1 MRRSRGAA
9 TPKSWPAVRPST
21 ELEFVPADE
30 FATRV
35 DAEHADATLE
45 HFGRAPLQSMDKART
60 ALRYLPKQGATDTVP
75 ESIDAWVA
83 NRNCPSPPSTQRTS
97 THRRSG
103 PHWAGRVG
111 PHGRSAAVGT
121 TPYGAEVQHHRDCP
135 LLGEVQ
141 HRACA
146 PWGGVRHLAEAS
158 SGRSKHCTIGT
169 RVSRPPGC
177 GRSTIAARTRIQPG
191 CVWMRA

>member
-1 MRRSRGAA
+1 MCTQAFTRRSRGAA

-60 ALRYLPKQGATDTVP
+60 ALRYLPKHGATDTVP

-83 NRNCPSPPSTQRTS
+83 PTGTDPAPHPLQRTS
-97 THRRSG
+97 THRQSG
-103 PHWAGRVG
+103 PHWAGCVG

-121 TPYGAEVQHHRDCP
+121 TPYGAEVQHHRDSPFWATSRGCP
-135 LLGEVQ
+135 C
-141 HRACA
+141 RA
-146 PWGGVRHLAEAS
+146 PV
-158 SGRSKHCTIGT
+158 
-169 RVSRPPGC
+169 PG
-177 GRSTIAARTRIQPG
+177 
-191 CVWMRA
+191 